1 MTATIDKHDFKITI
15 ATAILVILFIIV
27 TSVNTATWKVN
38 MESEHKQCD
47 TRYTNMNEQLEA
59 NKLHIVGLEDKSN
72 SRDVDIAT
80 INTKLASIETL
91 LLEIR
96 LDLKEMSKQ

>member
-59 NKLHIVGLEDKSN
+59 NKIHILDLEDKSN
-72 SRDVDIAT
+72 ERDIDIAT
-80 INTKLASIETL
+80 IKTQLSSIQTML
-91 LLEIR
+91 IEIK
-96 LDLKEMSKQ
+96 LDLKELNKQ